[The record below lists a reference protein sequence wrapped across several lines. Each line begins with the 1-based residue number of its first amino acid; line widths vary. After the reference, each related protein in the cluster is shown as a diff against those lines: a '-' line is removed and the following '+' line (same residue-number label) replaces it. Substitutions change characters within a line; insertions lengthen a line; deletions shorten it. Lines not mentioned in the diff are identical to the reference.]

1 MFKVDFD
8 LVKKAQ
14 KILDD
19 NSELFE
25 KSLCSID
32 ALASINYNLST
43 QIYEINSDVELGECF
58 EIYPN
63 LYFHITTPIELKKYL
78 LEAQPEFCHRYGNTY
93 RKIVNYLIAELKKE
107 YRNGKKISRN

>member
-25 KSLCSID
+25 KSLCHVD
-32 ALASINYNLST
+32 ALSSVNYNLT
-43 QIYEINSDVELGECF
+43 QLYEISNDEEISNIF
-58 EIYPN
+58 KIYPN
-63 LYFHITTPIELKKYL
+63 LYFHITTPMELKKSL
-78 LEAQPEFCHRYGNTY
+78 LEAQPKFCHKYGNTY
-93 RKIVNYLIAELKKE
+93 RKIVDYLIAELKKE
-107 YRNGKKISRN
+107 IK

>member
-43 QIYEINSDVELGECF
+43 QIYEIIVMQNLANVLKYIL
-58 EIYPN
+58 IYI
-63 LYFHITTPIELKKYL
+63 FISQL
-78 LEAQPEFCHRYGNTY
+78 L
-93 RKIVNYLIAELKKE
+93 
-107 YRNGKKISRN
+107 